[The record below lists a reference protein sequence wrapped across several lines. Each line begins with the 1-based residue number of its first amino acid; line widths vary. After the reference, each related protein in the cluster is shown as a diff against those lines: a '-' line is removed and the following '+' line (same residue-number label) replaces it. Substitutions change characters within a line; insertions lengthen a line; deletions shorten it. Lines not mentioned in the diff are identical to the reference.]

1 MDKSG
6 KIIKKRKV
14 GCRLR
19 IQQRMNDP
27 ITNES
32 YEPLFN
38 DIAQFLGVNLLV
50 VSRNTGNQYFSL
62 EAKSRESISL
72 ITNYFNT
79 YPLFSSKY
87 RDFLDWEIVVNFII
101 HQTHYDS
108 ENCDLIEK
116 LKSGMNNNRSNI
128 N

>member
-1 MDKSG
+1 
-6 KIIKKRKV
+6 
-14 GCRLR
+14 
-19 IQQRMNDP
+19 MNDP

-72 ITNYFNT
+72 ITNYFNLKKKKV
-79 YPLFSSKY
+79 PG
-87 RDFLDWEIVVNFII
+87 
-101 HQTHYDS
+101 
-108 ENCDLIEK
+108 IEK
-116 LKSGMNNNRSNI
+116 KKKIKTNY
-128 N
+128 

>member
-14 GCRLR
+14 GCILR

-108 ENCDLIEK
+108 ENCDIIEK